1 MASRKEKHPPHSI
14 NTALNEYANRNT
26 RRFLLQSVPLA
37 SSSTIPPP
45 PVGKMPPS
53 LYPPCRGSGMAARD
67 AAGEVRAVELDGHP
81 FFVGTL
87 FQPERSALRG
97 QVHPL
102 LTAFVAATS
111 PP

>member
-1 MASRKEKHPPHSI
+1 
-14 NTALNEYANRNT
+14 
-26 RRFLLQSVPLA
+26 
-37 SSSTIPPP
+37 
-45 PVGKMPPS
+45 
-53 LYPPCRGSGMAARD
+53 MAARD